1 MSWIQLINA
10 SANWLS
16 CCHTCGLMK
25 GQTMTLSRLDIAYLG
40 PFSKSHTYKIE
51 TTCLEYVLEFFLF
64 SFCFCEIITFLQLRC
79 HPAKKKIRHIYTT
92 PKTLLTENQYNNFL
106 MYTLITVN
114 IWIKIIPLNADVINV
129 CVRKFWMD
137 VSMVYTDKKKLY

>member
-1 MSWIQLINA
+1 MS
-10 SANWLS
+10 SS
-16 CCHTCGLMK
+16 
-25 GQTMTLSRLDIAYLG
+25 
-40 PFSKSHTYKIE
+40 E
-51 TTCLEYVLEFFLF
+51 
-64 SFCFCEIITFLQLRC
+64 
-79 HPAKKKIRHIYTT
+79 KKIRHIYTT